1 MDKPQYA
8 LLPGSNNGT
17 GSVSSASA
25 SAVEPAITVDLP
37 RLEGRISPGLSP
49 MDIKNISLRE
59 LVEYCLKGEDQDAWR
74 EFDRRIRPTVRGVVA
89 KRLRC
94 SNVNATNEL
103 VGEITQDTFLNLLNH
118 DRRALRKEW
127 ADDHCIFKFVKV
139 VGNNAVVDWLRKN
152 KLLKDPDEL
161 DDAQEF
167 RVAPRPNSA
176 EKEILYAQVDRALQA
191 LESDVNFKRNRAIFW
206 LFYRYGYR
214 DSEIAELAKLPVKK
228 VQNLL
233 QKYVREV
240 KFKLGPDKGKGA
252 PGE

>member
-8 LLPGSNNGT
+8 LPTSSNNGT
-17 GSVSSASA
+17 GSVSASSS
-25 SAVEPAITVDLP
+25 SAVEQVITVDLP
-37 RLEGRISPGLSP
+37 LHEGRISPGLS

-59 LVEYCLKGEDQDAWR
+59 LVEYCLKEHDEEAWR
-74 EFDRRIRPTVRGVVA
+74 EFDRRMRPTVRGVVA
-89 KRLRC
+89 KQLRC
-94 SNVNATNEL
+94 CNVNATNEL

-127 ADDHCIFKFVKV
+127 ADDHCIFRFVKV
-139 VGNNAVVDWLRKN
+139 VGNHAVVDWLRKN
-152 KLLKDPDEL
+152 KILKDSDEL

-167 RVAPRPNSA
+167 RVAPRPNCA
-176 EKEILYAQVDRALQA
+176 EKEILYTQVDRALQTF
-191 LESDVNFKRNRAIFW
+191 ESDVNFKRNRAIFW

-214 DSEIAELAKLPVKK
+214 DSEIAELVKLPVKK

-240 KFKLGPDKGKGA
+240 KLKLGPDKGKGA